1 MIFLNTLIKNS
12 FIFTAGIILSKALS
26 LFFIFPFSRLVGALG
41 MSLYSYAYV
50 PFTVLLDL
58 FSLGI
63 PLGVEKLVAKYNA
76 RGMYA
81 QSNRIFKKCLLMM
94 IFLGFLGFL
103 LMNIMAPLYSKTI
116 GNNEVIEVIR
126 YLSISLLIVPSLAI
140 LRGYFQA
147 NLKAYAVSISQLI
160 EQLIR
165 VLIIIASTYLIM
177 NSHKEVIWAVKF
189 SMLGTFFGALSAL
202 FFLIIIFRKQEFH
215 QIGKILKIE
224 YREILSVSLPFAFFG
239 ISFSLYQLIDSLS
252 FNEALKIYG
261 IADSDYYY
269 GIYSFEVMK
278 LLFIP
283 LALITGLES
292 SLLPLLIKNK
302 EINDNQSLNR
312 NISLAFSILLY
323 FFIPLS
329 FFMMLFSKN
338 IYNLFYHNG
347 GEDILFSSIILLP
360 FMAANTLIISMMQ
373 GTNLEKYLYKTISGG
388 IIFKALTC
396 FLLITRF
403 SYYGAIISTLGGIM
417 ITLFTNLYLLHKNKY
432 IRYQFILNRFNRFTI
447 IAIIGI
453 IFLMIVKWFFPINE
467 YSIFVN
473 FIYLFFNFFVFASF
487 YYFSLRRMWQS

>member
-1 MIFLNTLIKNS
+1 
-12 FIFTAGIILSKALS
+12 
-26 LFFIFPFSRLVGALG
+26 
-41 MSLYSYAYV
+41 MSLYSHAYV

-94 IFLGFLGFL
+94 ISLGFLGFL
-103 LMNIMAPLYSKTI
+103 IMNMMAPLYSKTI

-140 LRGYFQA
+140 LRGFFQA
-147 NLKAYAVSISQLI
+147 NLKVYAVSISQII

-165 VLIIIASTYLIM
+165 VLIIIASTYMIM
-177 NSHKEVIWAVKF
+177 NNHKDVILAVKF

-202 FFLIIIFRKQEFH
+202 LFLIIIFRKQEFH
-215 QIGKILKIE
+215 QVGKIEKIK
-224 YREILSVSLPFAFFG
+224 YQEILSVSLPFAFFG
-239 ISFSLYQLIDSLS
+239 ISFSLYQLVDSLT

-261 IADSDYYY
+261 ITNSDYYY

-302 EINDNQSLNR
+302 ETNDNQSLNK
-312 NISLAFSILLY
+312 NISLAFSFLLY

-329 FFMMLFSKN
+329 LFMMLFSKN
-338 IYNLFYHNG
+338 IY
-347 GEDILFSSIILLP
+347 I
-360 FMAANTLIISMMQ
+360 
-373 GTNLEKYLYKTISGG
+373 K
-388 IIFKALTC
+388 
-396 FLLITRF
+396 R
-403 SYYGAIISTLGGIM
+403 
-417 ITLFTNLYLLHKNKY
+417 
-432 IRYQFILNRFNRFTI
+432 
-447 IAIIGI
+447 
-453 IFLMIVKWFFPINE
+453 
-467 YSIFVN
+467 
-473 FIYLFFNFFVFASF
+473 
-487 YYFSLRRMWQS
+487 